1 MGGWGVGLMT
11 QGGVV
16 SDMVR
21 MGGGIDVDIALGAY
35 QGLPDEV
42 ATARGIAKCVFVEGN
57 RK

>member
-1 MGGWGVGLMT
+1 MA

-21 MGGGIDVDIALGAY
+21 MGGGIDVGIELRAY

-42 ATARGIAKCVFVEGN
+42 ATARGIDKCVFVEGN